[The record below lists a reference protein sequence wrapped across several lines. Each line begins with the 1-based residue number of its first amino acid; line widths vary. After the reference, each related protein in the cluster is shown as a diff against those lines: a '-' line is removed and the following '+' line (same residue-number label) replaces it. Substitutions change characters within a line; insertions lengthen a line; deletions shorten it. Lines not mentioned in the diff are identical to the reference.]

1 MLMESGLKPL
11 SKPKNWLLI
20 FFLSCLALHAY
31 LAYSYFTY
39 EIFNDSERVFKGYT
53 FYTFGIAMDLIA
65 LLILPF
71 AIWWF
76 IKETAKGWVLIVI
89 WLLLR

>member
-31 LAYSYFTY
+31 LACPYFTY

-53 FYTFGIAMDLIA
+53 FGIAVDLIA

-76 IKETAKGWVLIVI
+76 IKGTAKGWVLIVI